1 MLLEDDRDDQ
11 FKGSHMHRLLV
22 REVMQPSV
30 ITIRPD
36 QMAADAAQLME
47 EHGVRRLPVVD
58 DSDDGGLVGIVTD
71 SDVLEA
77 QTVDS
82 VLSTYEPGA
91 AQAWLAVA
99 DVMTRDVI
107 TISPEATVGQLA
119 QVFLDEKI
127 SGVPVVMP
135 ESDTLQPLR
144 VVGIVTEADIF
155 RLIANAWKVEAEEH
169 SALMA

>member
-1 MLLEDDRDDQ
+1 
-11 FKGSHMHRLLV
+11 MHRLLV
-22 REVMQPSV
+22 REVMQTSV
-30 ITIRPD
+30 IAIGPD

-77 QTVDS
+77 QTADS

-99 DVMTRDVI
+99 DIMTRDVI
-107 TISPEATVGQLA
+107 TIGPGATVGQLA
-119 QVFLDEKI
+119 QIFLDEKI
-127 SGVPVVMP
+127 GGLPVVMP
-135 ESDTLQPLR
+135 EPEALQTLR
-144 VVGIVTEADIF
+144 VVGIVTEADVF
-155 RLIANAWKVEAEEH
+155 RLIANAWKAEVEEH
-169 SALMA
+169 SALTI